1 MEKPKF
7 NHLRLLS
14 GIFLLKNMHLIEIN
28 EIKIVFNNEKFT

>member
-14 GIFLLKNMHLIEIN
+14 EIFLLNNMYLIEIN
-28 EIKIVFNNEKFT
+28 KIKIVFNNEKFT